1 MNEEVTGRFWREN
14 AVQVEDWKWKKL
26 VRGERINKTSPLNNN
41 SGYVMSGKTNGEVR
55 STEGGDL
62 RAVYVEGEADGG
74 RETERLIVRLMKELF
89 FIFP

>member
-1 MNEEVTGRFWREN
+1 MGERGAGRGLEVEEIGSW
-14 AVQVEDWKWKKL
+14 
-26 VRGERINKTSPLNNN
+26 ERINKTSPLNNN
-41 SGYVMSGKTNGEVR
+41 SGYAMSGKTNGEVR
-55 STEGGDL
+55 STQGGDL